1 MNLNLCAVF
10 FLDASS
16 STFHVFSWGPNSFS
30 WASTGSGCW
39 KRKRNKKTWCQNHV
53 WKYVEPVS
61 SMETCHTLTTYK
73 MTTVCNLLDFST
85 NTWKLN
91 ESSQSLNHQR
101 LDIKRHDEVW
111 WGESEGRKTEGP
123 NLSQMEF
130 QNPARLTL
138 KLNGLG
144 INRSF
149 FLFFLA

>member
-1 MNLNLCAVF
+1 MCC
-10 FLDASS
+10 
-16 STFHVFSWGPNSFS
+16 VFSWCIIINFS
-30 WASTGSGCW
+30 CFQLRSKLLQLSKHGFRLLEE
-39 KRKRNKKTWCQNHV
+39 KKKQKTWCQNHI

-61 SMETCHTLTTYK
+61 SMETCHTLTTCK

-85 NTWKLN
+85 NAWRLN

-130 QNPARLTL
+130 QNPAHLTL

-144 INRSF
+144 INRSV
-149 FLFFLA
+149 L